1 MGTLVQDLKY
11 AIRMLVKSPGFSAV
25 AILTLALGI
34 GANTAIFSLMDAVLL
49 KSLPVKNAKQLVLF
63 TWDDNKWPPKYGQ
76 TGWDSR
82 FSFSYPEFDTFQK
95 QNTTLSSVFTF
106 APLGASPDNT
116 AITVDGDAG
125 LANGVMVSG
134 EFFSG
139 LGVSPLL
146 GRAITE
152 EDEDKGAPRVAVI
165 SYGYW
170 TRRFGRDS
178 GIVGRRIQLN
188 DMPFTIVG
196 VAPADFSGLQPGLQ
210 PDVYLAFDDLP
221 NLRPWSEKPSGGDSF
236 YATRN
241 WIILNIFGRLKPG
254 VSLERA
260 QSELNVMFHNFLA
273 VDWKPAKQSDYPAF
287 TLTPGAKGIPSLS
300 ENFGQPLQI
309 LMVLV
314 GLALLIACANVAT
327 LLLARAS
334 ARQKEVSV
342 RLALGASRSRLLR
355 QLLTESVMLSV
366 LGGAVGLLFAGW
378 GTNMLTSMF
387 SGGMQQ
393 IALNV
398 KPDLIVLLFT
408 FGVAALTG
416 VLFGLA
422 PALRASRLDL
432 ASVMK
437 DATTSVTAGREKHRL
452 GNSLVVAQVAA
463 SLVLMVGAGLFVR
476 TLENYEHENYG
487 FNQNHLLTFGIDP
500 TRQGYQ
506 GDRLINLYQQVQDR
520 VRALP
525 GVTAATTMDFAPFS
539 GWSSNT
545 EIVLDNKPNQTD
557 NPLRWM
563 RVGPDFFSTMQI
575 PVILGRALD
584 RRDTATSPLVIVVDE
599 NFVKKYY
606 PHENPIGHHFSLSAR
621 SAPTEAVEIV
631 GVCRPAELTNVHANP
646 RPKAFAPYSQY
657 LRFLNTMYFEVRTAG
672 DPGTVISEVRDT
684 VRDADPGLPLM
695 GLKTQTEEREEGLVQ
710 ERLFA
715 RLSGFFGLLALAL
728 AMIGLY
734 GTMAYAVARKT
745 HEIGIRMTLGAEPA
759 HVLRM
764 VIGGGVKLAAIGAA
778 IGAVLSLS
786 TASLARSVI
795 FGVTPEDP
803 LTLTAAAAVLM
814 LVAAVACYV
823 PARRAMKVD
832 PMVALRYE

>member
-1 MGTLVQDLKY
+1 M
-11 AIRMLVKSPGFSAV
+11 
-25 AILTLALGI
+25 
-34 GANTAIFSLMDAVLL
+34 
-49 KSLPVKNAKQLVLF
+49 
-63 TWDDNKWPPKYGQ
+63 
-76 TGWDSR
+76 
-82 FSFSYPEFDTFQK
+82 
-95 QNTTLSSVFTF
+95 
-106 APLGASPDNT
+106 
-116 AITVDGDAG
+116 
-125 LANGVMVSG
+125 
-134 EFFSG
+134 
-139 LGVSPLL
+139 
-146 GRAITE
+146 
-152 EDEDKGAPRVAVI
+152 
-165 SYGYW
+165 
-170 TRRFGRDS
+170 
-178 GIVGRRIQLN
+178 
-188 DMPFTIVG
+188 
-196 VAPADFSGLQPGLQ
+196 
-210 PDVYLAFDDLP
+210 
-221 NLRPWSEKPSGGDSF
+221 
-236 YATRN
+236 
-241 WIILNIFGRLKPG
+241 
-254 VSLERA
+254 
-260 QSELNVMFHNFLA
+260 
-273 VDWKPAKQSDYPAF
+273 
-287 TLTPGAKGIPSLS
+287 
-300 ENFGQPLQI
+300 
-309 LMVLV
+309 
-314 GLALLIACANVAT
+314 
-327 LLLARAS
+327 
-334 ARQKEVSV
+334 
-342 RLALGASRSRLLR
+342 
-355 QLLTESVMLSV
+355 
-366 LGGAVGLLFAGW
+366 
-378 GTNMLTSMF
+378 
-387 SGGMQQ
+387 
-393 IALNV
+393 
-398 KPDLIVLLFT
+398 
-408 FGVAALTG
+408 
-416 VLFGLA
+416 
-422 PALRASRLDL
+422 
-432 ASVMK
+432 
-437 DATTSVTAGREKHRL
+437 
-452 GNSLVVAQVAA
+452 
-463 SLVLMVGAGLFVR
+463 R

-734 GTMAYAVARKT
+734 GTMAYAVARKR